1 MEQPTVSLGDN
12 TSSIPAGDNTVGIPG
27 GDNIFSKH
35 AYLG

>member
-1 MEQPTVSLGDN
+1 MEPTVSLGDN